1 MIVYFNGSWMSKD
14 EVCISPDDRG
24 FLFGDGVYEVICA
37 YRGKLFKSDAHFR
50 RLARSLKALH
60 IPSPDLEKLKGAVQT
75 LLDRNELAASH
86 AKIYIQITRGAAER
100 GHAFPELAVA
110 PTVYASAV
118 AYTPPEALWETGVHT
133 ILVPDIRWMRCD
145 IKSLM
150 LLPNVLAS
158 QRAKEAGAYDA
169 IFVRDGFI
177 TEGSHT
183 SVCAVFDGV
192 VVTHPLTHH
201 ILGGVTRDL
210 VLDLCRTMTIPYQE
224 RPIPEEELRD
234 ADEVVVLGT
243 TTGIMP
249 VIAVEGHPIGD
260 GKPGPV
266 TRRLQRALAAMITA
280 SPAAG

>member
-1 MIVYFNGSWMSKD
+1 MIVYFNGAFVSKD

-37 YRGKLFKSDAHFR
+37 YRGALFQAGAHVR
-50 RLARSLKALH
+50 RLARSLDALR
-60 IPSPDLEKLKGAVQT
+60 IPAPDLDVLHKAART
-75 LLDRNELAASH
+75 LLVRNELADTY
-86 AKIYIQITRGAAER
+86 AKLYIQITRGAAER
-100 GHAFPELAVA
+100 GHAFPDRPVA

-118 AYTPPEALWETGVHT
+118 SYTPPEALWTTGVRT

-169 IFVRDGFI
+169 IFVRDGFV

-192 VVTHPLTHH
+192 LITHPLTHH

-210 VLDLCRTMTIPYQE
+210 VLELCRQLGIPYQE
-224 RPIPEEELRD
+224 RPIAEEEITT
-234 ADEVVVLGT
+234 ASEVILLGT
-243 TTGIMP
+243 TTGVMP
-249 VIAVEGHPIGD
+249 VVAIDEAPIGS

-266 TRRLQRALAAMITA
+266 TRQLQQALAAMM
-280 SPAAG
+280 AAG